1 MNCFSV
7 SCINGRE
14 HLCLIPQNR
23 GEVSANVSENKQ
35 FRLFES
41 YFFDQRKQNSASS
54 PDYFFTYLILFSPSF
69 SLTAKPKS
77 PSLNSMSELRKK
89 LPTLISRCMTRWAC
103 RYEHACTAWNM
114 RYRTSGSVSLPR
126 FFSVCTK
133 DCRKTGK
140 GISLNR
146 TSCIQWTVVKVP
158 NLFSHIF
165 L

>member
-1 MNCFSV
+1 MVARTCVSSPETGGGECKCF
-7 SCINGRE
+7 
-14 HLCLIPQNR
+14 
-23 GEVSANVSENKQ
+23 
-35 FRLFES
+35 
-41 YFFDQRKQNSASS
+41 RKQTISALRILFLRSKKKDSASS

-140 GISLNR
+140 GISLNQ

-158 NLFSHIF
+158 KLFSHIF